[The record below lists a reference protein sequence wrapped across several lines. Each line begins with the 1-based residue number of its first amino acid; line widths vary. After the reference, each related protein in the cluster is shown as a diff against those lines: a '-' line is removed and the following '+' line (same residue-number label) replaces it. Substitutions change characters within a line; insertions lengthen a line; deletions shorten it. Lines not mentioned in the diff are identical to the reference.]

1 MADKSFGAHEFQDRE
16 TVIKSSSDRNFG
28 FVFAVFFGVLTGIV
42 LYSGGTTWPIWV
54 GLSALFCAVTLLRA
68 SLLAPLNRLWTKF
81 GLLLAAV
88 ISPIVLGLVYYFCI
102 TPIGLL
108 LRLFG
113 KDLLRL
119 KMDPEA
125 DTYWIAREPPGPT
138 GDSLD
143 RQF

>member
-1 MADKSFGAHEFQDRE
+1 MADKRFGAHEFQDRE
-16 TVIKSSSDRNFG
+16 TVVKSSSDRNFG
-28 FVFAVFFGVLTGIV
+28 FVFTAFFGIVTGIV
-42 LYSGGTTWPIWV
+42 LYSGGTSWPVWA
-54 GLSALFCAVTLLRA
+54 GLSVLFGAVTLVKA

-88 ISPIVLGLVYYFCI
+88 ISPIVLGLVYYLCI

-108 LRLFG
+108 LRLWG

-119 KMDPEA
+119 KMEPES
-125 DTYWIAREPPGPT
+125 DSYWIAREPPGPT
-138 GDSLD
+138 GESLD